1 MKKRTLLLTLLLVY
15 AIGMTAQNLAY
26 EYSYDQA
33 GNRIRR
39 SVVRLSK
46 ESTNSNDEKTP
57 LSFTDYLFD
66 GHSMKIYPNPTN
78 GVVRFE
84 MEQSECQIDQYRV
97 FDIKGTQ
104 KMKGVCGSNSFD
116 LDLSGQPA
124 GVYLIEFRNKD
135 KVYTSKII
143 KE

>member
-1 MKKRTLLLTLLLVY
+1 MKKRTLLLTILLAY
-15 AIGMTAQNLAY
+15 AMGLTAQTLSY
-26 EYSYDQA
+26 EYTYDLA

-46 ESTNSNDEKTP
+46 ESINSNDDKTP

-66 GHSMKIYPNPTN
+66 GYSMKVYPNPTK

-84 MEQSECQIDQYRV
+84 MEQSEWQLDQYRL

-104 KMKGVCGSNSFD
+104 IMEGVCGSNNFD
-116 LDLSGQPA
+116 LDLSGQPS
-124 GVYLIEFRNKD
+124 GVYLIEFRNKT

>member
-1 MKKRTLLLTLLLVY
+1 MKSRNILLTIMLFY
-15 AIGMTAQNLAY
+15 ATGLTAQTLSY
-26 EYSYDQA
+26 EYTYDLA

-46 ESTNSNDEKTP
+46 ESINSNDEKAS

-66 GHSMKIYPNPTN
+66 GYSMMIYPNPTN

-84 MEQSECQIDQYRV
+84 MEQSECQLDQYRL

-104 KMKGVCGSNSFD
+104 IMEGVCGSNSFD
-116 LDLSGQPA
+116 LDLSRQPT
-124 GVYLIEFRNKD
+124 GVYLIEFRNKT